1 MEPKSPEAQ
10 RICKEDINEVITA
23 FVQDKKM
30 IERGMFD
37 DELVPEE
44 ITQVRAGKIISEKY
58 PDLDEEDIEAVRQ
71 QAMAAMALTQEAKK
85 VVMEGN
91 DDEPRENT
99 ALIQGVRKF
108 AMDVRELDVDLIDS
122 INPFSAAYSVLAK
135 TMNEE
140 SLKNLSRIIAGRR
153 VQMDEDE
160 AKALLKKAVVFKR
173 ERGRNPDLN
182 SGDPWER
189 RIAEGMIYMQRII
202 RERRNA

>member
-1 MEPKSPEAQ
+1 
-10 RICKEDINEVITA
+10 
-23 FVQDKKM
+23 
-30 IERGMFD
+30 MFD

-58 PDLDEEDIEAVRQ
+58 PDLDKEDVEAVRQ

-91 DDEPRENT
+91 DDETRENT

-140 SLKNLSRIIAGRR
+140 SLKNLSRIIAGSAS
-153 VQMDEDE
+153 MDEDE
-160 AKALLKKAVVFKR
+160 AQVLLKKAVVF
-173 ERGRNPDLN
+173 ERGRNPDL
-182 SGDPWER
+182 
-189 RIAEGMIYMQRII
+189 I
-202 RERRNA
+202 

>member
-1 MEPKSPEAQ
+1 M
-10 RICKEDINEVITA
+10 T
-23 FVQDKKM
+23 
-30 IERGMFD
+30 ERGIFD
-37 DELVPEE
+37 EELVPEE
-44 ITQVRAGKIISEKY
+44 ITQVRGGKIISEKY
-58 PDLDEEDIEAVRQ
+58 PNLTHEDVEAVRQ

-85 VVMEGN
+85 VVLEN
-91 DDEPRENT
+91 KDDEEPRENT

-108 AMDVRELDVDLIDS
+108 AMDVRELNVDLIDS

-140 SLKNLSRIIAGRR
+140 SLKDLARIIAGRR

-160 AKALLKKAVVFKR
+160 ANALLKKAVAFKR

-182 SGDPWER
+182 SADPWEK

-202 RERRNA
+202 RERNNA